1 MSTTCT
7 CCRGR
12 RCVRV
17 RSAEEI
23 AFDAALL
30 GLREKLA
37 GEPPQ
42 AWLGKAVPQ
51 HPRPWEMTRR
61 QFEAAAAPSFEPS
74 WATRGRRFVGLSQS
88 VLRREIHFL
97 LRCPGGPVDGYRVR
111 VPAARTDLHD
121 QPHRA
126 FVEAA
131 LAEGLRVPHDALSDY
146 PDLGSGVWQQPA
158 PRLT

>member
-1 MSTTCT
+1 
-7 CCRGR
+7 
-12 RCVRV
+12 V

-30 GLREKLA
+30 RLRDKLA
-37 GEPPQ
+37 SNSPRFRLDRQNQE
-42 AWLGKAVPQ
+42 
-51 HPRPWEMTRR
+51 PRPWEMTRR

-97 LRCPGGPVDGYRVR
+97 LRIAGGPSDGYRVR
-111 VPAARTDLHD
+111 VPAARIDLHD

-131 LAEGLRVPHDALSDY
+131 LAEGLSVPQAALSDY
-146 PDLGSGVWQQPA
+146 PDLGSGVWRQPA